1 MYLTTPAFA
10 GVVGEMPE
18 IAESEEIL
26 RFLFMNEKFGLKVI
40 RRARLGRLPS
50 CEEAAMVDDS
60 GIYFEKVENLERA

>member
-18 IAESEEIL
+18 MAESEEIL
-26 RFLFMNEKFGLKVI
+26 RFLLMNEKFGLKVI

-50 CEEAAMVDDS
+50 CEEAVMMGDS
-60 GIYFEKVENLERA
+60 GIYF